1 MNYGK
6 KSTQKR
12 EKELTSK
19 STMIRKKFYVIFC
32 KSLLVCVFAVMVIGA
47 CSGVGVIRGIIAS
60 APTIDD
66 IVATPTGFL
75 STVLDANGNQTATL
89 VASGSNRRA
98 VTIDEIPK
106 NLQHAFVAIEDER
119 FYEHNGIDVTGIIR
133 AGVKGVAS
141 GFHFS
146 EGASTITQQLLKNTV
161 FTSWTSESSMADKFE
176 RKFQEQY
183 LALQLEKVVDKDWI
197 LENYLNAINLGQN
210 TLGVGVASERYFG
223 KDVSDLTLSECA
235 VLAAITQNPS
245 KYNPITN
252 PQENSKRRMKVL
264 NNMKDQGYISQEEY
278 DEAVADNVYDRIQLV
293 NIESETNSINSYFVD
308 ELTDQ
313 VIQDLVEQKGYTE
326 TQAYKALYQG
336 GLTIYS
342 TQDPEIQAICDD
354 EVNNLDNYPTAPKVS
369 FSYRL
374 SVRSADGSISNYSE
388 QTMLSYYQSSNKSF
402 SINFNSEEEAAAAIE
417 QYKTDIMKDGD
428 TIVNVIQDLV
438 EQKGYTETQAYKAL
452 YQGGLTIYSTQD
464 PEIQAIC
471 DDEVNNLDN
480 YPTAPKVSFS
490 YRLSVRSA
498 DGSISNYSEQTMLS
512 YYQSSNKSFSIN
524 FNSEEEAAAAIE
536 QYKTDI
542 MKDGDT
548 IVNGSETVTYT
559 LQPQAALTIID
570 QSTGNVKALVGGR
583 GDKTANKTLNRAADT
598 TRQPGSTFK
607 IIAAYA
613 PALDAGGLTLASV
626 QDDAPYNYGSG
637 QGGAVNNYDNRY
649 RGFTT
654 LREAITN
661 SINIVTV
668 KTLAQIGPS
677 LGYDYIC
684 DFGITTVGLDESS
697 NETLALGGLT
707 HGVTNLELTAA
718 YATIANSGTY
728 IKPKFYTKILDH
740 DGNVLID
747 NTEPVS
753 HTVLKDTT
761 AWLLTDA
768 MKDVMTQGTGT
779 PAYFGSSMAQ
789 AGKSGTTTKNRD
801 ALFAGFTPYYTCV
814 VWGGFDDNSPQSG
827 GQTTYPKKIWKAV
840 MSRIHENLEYQ
851 DFTKPSGIVTAQVC
865 KESGKLAIAGVCDAD
880 PRGSQVYT
888 EYFAEGTQ
896 PTEYCDHHIVANICN
911 ASGQLAGGYCPA
923 DSISSRVFVIG
934 GTVGT
939 EDTPYLL
946 TDDFKNN
953 TCTMHNEGNST
964 YQGTSAF
971 SAVPGVNNDT
981 SGGTQAPADNTQ
993 QTQPPAN
1000 NSGGDNSDSTPADTG
1015 GTDNSGGG
1023 SSDNTPADTG
1033 GTDNSS
1039 GDNNSD
1045 GNGG

>member
-428 TIVNVIQDLV
+428 TIVN
-438 EQKGYTETQAYKAL
+438 
-452 YQGGLTIYSTQD
+452 
-464 PEIQAIC
+464 
-471 DDEVNNLDN
+471 
-480 YPTAPKVSFS
+480 
-490 YRLSVRSA
+490 
-498 DGSISNYSEQTMLS
+498 
-512 YYQSSNKSFSIN
+512 
-524 FNSEEEAAAAIE
+524 
-536 QYKTDI
+536 
-542 MKDGDT
+542 
-548 IVNGSETVTYT
+548 GSETVTYT

-637 QGGAVNNYDNRY
+637 QGGAVNNYD
-649 RGFTT
+649 
-654 LREAITN
+654 
-661 SINIVTV
+661 S
-668 KTLAQIGPS
+668 
-677 LGYDYIC
+677 
-684 DFGITTVGLDESS
+684 
-697 NETLALGGLT
+697 
-707 HGVTNLELTAA
+707 
-718 YATIANSGTY
+718 
-728 IKPKFYTKILDH
+728 
-740 DGNVLID
+740 
-747 NTEPVS
+747 
-753 HTVLKDTT
+753 
-761 AWLLTDA
+761 
-768 MKDVMTQGTGT
+768 
-779 PAYFGSSMAQ
+779 
-789 AGKSGTTTKNRD
+789 
-801 ALFAGFTPYYTCV
+801 
-814 VWGGFDDNSPQSG
+814 
-827 GQTTYPKKIWKAV
+827 
-840 MSRIHENLEYQ
+840 
-851 DFTKPSGIVTAQVC
+851 
-865 KESGKLAIAGVCDAD
+865 
-880 PRGSQVYT
+880 
-888 EYFAEGTQ
+888 
-896 PTEYCDHHIVANICN
+896 
-911 ASGQLAGGYCPA
+911 
-923 DSISSRVFVIG
+923 
-934 GTVGT
+934 
-939 EDTPYLL
+939 
-946 TDDFKNN
+946 
-953 TCTMHNEGNST
+953 GNSRDHACGKHHN
-964 YQGTSAF
+964 YGEMERHRKAH
-971 SAVPGVNNDT
+971 G
-981 SGGTQAPADNTQ
+981 
-993 QTQPPAN
+993 
-1000 NSGGDNSDSTPADTG
+1000 
-1015 GTDNSGGG
+1015 
-1023 SSDNTPADTG
+1023 
-1033 GTDNSS
+1033 
-1039 GDNNSD
+1039 
-1045 GNGG
+1045 

>member
-1 MNYGK
+1 
-6 KSTQKR
+6 
-12 EKELTSK
+12 
-19 STMIRKKFYVIFC
+19 
-32 KSLLVCVFAVMVIGA
+32 
-47 CSGVGVIRGIIAS
+47 
-60 APTIDD
+60 
-66 IVATPTGFL
+66 
-75 STVLDANGNQTATL
+75 
-89 VASGSNRRA
+89 
-98 VTIDEIPK
+98 
-106 NLQHAFVAIEDER
+106 
-119 FYEHNGIDVTGIIR
+119 
-133 AGVKGVAS
+133 
-141 GFHFS
+141 
-146 EGASTITQQLLKNTV
+146 
-161 FTSWTSESSMADKFE
+161 MADKFE

-313 VIQDLVEQKGYTE
+313 
-326 TQAYKALYQG
+326 
-336 GLTIYS
+336 
-342 TQDPEIQAICDD
+342 
-354 EVNNLDNYPTAPKVS
+354 
-369 FSYRL
+369 
-374 SVRSADGSISNYSE
+374 
-388 QTMLSYYQSSNKSF
+388 
-402 SINFNSEEEAAAAIE
+402 
-417 QYKTDIMKDGD
+417 
-428 TIVNVIQDLV
+428 VIQDLV

-707 HGVTNLELTAA
+707 HGDYQLRA
-718 YATIANSGTY
+718 YGCLCNDRQQWDLHQA
-728 IKPKFYTKILDH
+728 KIL
-740 DGNVLID
+740 
-747 NTEPVS
+747 
-753 HTVLKDTT
+753 
-761 AWLLTDA
+761 
-768 MKDVMTQGTGT
+768 
-779 PAYFGSSMAQ
+779 Y
-789 AGKSGTTTKNRD
+789 
-801 ALFAGFTPYYTCV
+801 
-814 VWGGFDDNSPQSG
+814 
-827 GQTTYPKKIWKAV
+827 
-840 MSRIHENLEYQ
+840 
-851 DFTKPSGIVTAQVC
+851 
-865 KESGKLAIAGVCDAD
+865 
-880 PRGSQVYT
+880 
-888 EYFAEGTQ
+888 
-896 PTEYCDHHIVANICN
+896 
-911 ASGQLAGGYCPA
+911 
-923 DSISSRVFVIG
+923 
-934 GTVGT
+934 
-939 EDTPYLL
+939 
-946 TDDFKNN
+946 
-953 TCTMHNEGNST
+953 
-964 YQGTSAF
+964 
-971 SAVPGVNNDT
+971 
-981 SGGTQAPADNTQ
+981 
-993 QTQPPAN
+993 
-1000 NSGGDNSDSTPADTG
+1000 
-1015 GTDNSGGG
+1015 
-1023 SSDNTPADTG
+1023 
-1033 GTDNSS
+1033 
-1039 GDNNSD
+1039 
-1045 GNGG
+1045 

>member
-32 KSLLVCVFAVMVIGA
+32 KSLLICVFAVMVIGA

-119 FYEHNGIDVTGIIR
+119 FYDHNGIDVTGIIR

-252 PQENSKRRMKVL
+252 PQENAKRRMKVL
-264 NNMKDQGYISQEEY
+264 NNMKDQGYISQDEY

-354 EVNNLDNYPTAPKVS
+354 EVNNLDNYPSAPKVS

-374 SVRSADGSISNYSE
+374 SIRSADGSISNYSE

-402 SINFNSEEEAAAAIE
+402 SINFNSEEEAA
-417 QYKTDIMKDGD
+417 D
-428 TIVNVIQDLV
+428 
-438 EQKGYTETQAYKAL
+438 
-452 YQGGLTIYSTQD
+452 
-464 PEIQAIC
+464 
-471 DDEVNNLDN
+471 
-480 YPTAPKVSFS
+480 
-490 YRLSVRSA
+490 
-498 DGSISNYSEQTMLS
+498 
-512 YYQSSNKSFSIN
+512 
-524 FNSEEEAAAAIE
+524 AIE

-661 SINIVTV
+661 SINVVTV

-697 NETLALGGLT
+697 NETLALGGL
-707 HGVTNLELTAA
+707 
-718 YATIANSGTY
+718 
-728 IKPKFYTKILDH
+728 KC
-740 DGNVLID
+740 
-747 NTEPVS
+747 
-753 HTVLKDTT
+753 
-761 AWLLTDA
+761 TDR
-768 MKDVMTQGTGT
+768 Q
-779 PAYFGSSMAQ
+779 Y
-789 AGKSGTTTKNRD
+789 
-801 ALFAGFTPYYTCV
+801 
-814 VWGGFDDNSPQSG
+814 
-827 GQTTYPKKIWKAV
+827 
-840 MSRIHENLEYQ
+840 
-851 DFTKPSGIVTAQVC
+851 
-865 KESGKLAIAGVCDAD
+865 
-880 PRGSQVYT
+880 
-888 EYFAEGTQ
+888 
-896 PTEYCDHHIVANICN
+896 
-911 ASGQLAGGYCPA
+911 
-923 DSISSRVFVIG
+923 
-934 GTVGT
+934 
-939 EDTPYLL
+939 
-946 TDDFKNN
+946 
-953 TCTMHNEGNST
+953 
-964 YQGTSAF
+964 
-971 SAVPGVNNDT
+971 
-981 SGGTQAPADNTQ
+981 
-993 QTQPPAN
+993 
-1000 NSGGDNSDSTPADTG
+1000 
-1015 GTDNSGGG
+1015 
-1023 SSDNTPADTG
+1023 
-1033 GTDNSS
+1033 
-1039 GDNNSD
+1039 
-1045 GNGG
+1045 

>member
-428 TIVNVIQDLV
+428 TIVN
-438 EQKGYTETQAYKAL
+438 
-452 YQGGLTIYSTQD
+452 
-464 PEIQAIC
+464 
-471 DDEVNNLDN
+471 
-480 YPTAPKVSFS
+480 
-490 YRLSVRSA
+490 
-498 DGSISNYSEQTMLS
+498 
-512 YYQSSNKSFSIN
+512 
-524 FNSEEEAAAAIE
+524 
-536 QYKTDI
+536 
-542 MKDGDT
+542 
-548 IVNGSETVTYT
+548 GSETVTYT

-613 PALDAGGLTLASV
+613 PALDAVVLPLPPFRMMHHTITAVVRVVPLT
-626 QDDAPYNYGSG
+626 
-637 QGGAVNNYDNRY
+637 
-649 RGFTT
+649 TM
-654 LREAITN
+654 
-661 SINIVTV
+661 
-668 KTLAQIGPS
+668 
-677 LGYDYIC
+677 
-684 DFGITTVGLDESS
+684 TTVIAVSQHCVRQS
-697 NETLALGGLT
+697 LT
-707 HGVTNLELTAA
+707 
-718 YATIANSGTY
+718 
-728 IKPKFYTKILDH
+728 P
-740 DGNVLID
+740 
-747 NTEPVS
+747 
-753 HTVLKDTT
+753 
-761 AWLLTDA
+761 
-768 MKDVMTQGTGT
+768 
-779 PAYFGSSMAQ
+779 
-789 AGKSGTTTKNRD
+789 
-801 ALFAGFTPYYTCV
+801 
-814 VWGGFDDNSPQSG
+814 
-827 GQTTYPKKIWKAV
+827 
-840 MSRIHENLEYQ
+840 
-851 DFTKPSGIVTAQVC
+851 
-865 KESGKLAIAGVCDAD
+865 
-880 PRGSQVYT
+880 
-888 EYFAEGTQ
+888 
-896 PTEYCDHHIVANICN
+896 
-911 ASGQLAGGYCPA
+911 
-923 DSISSRVFVIG
+923 SISL
-934 GTVGT
+934 
-939 EDTPYLL
+939 P
-946 TDDFKNN
+946 
-953 TCTMHNEGNST
+953 
-964 YQGTSAF
+964 
-971 SAVPGVNNDT
+971 
-981 SGGTQAPADNTQ
+981 
-993 QTQPPAN
+993 
-1000 NSGGDNSDSTPADTG
+1000 
-1015 GTDNSGGG
+1015 
-1023 SSDNTPADTG
+1023 
-1033 GTDNSS
+1033 
-1039 GDNNSD
+1039 
-1045 GNGG
+1045 

>member
-428 TIVNVIQDLV
+428 TIVN
-438 EQKGYTETQAYKAL
+438 
-452 YQGGLTIYSTQD
+452 
-464 PEIQAIC
+464 
-471 DDEVNNLDN
+471 
-480 YPTAPKVSFS
+480 
-490 YRLSVRSA
+490 
-498 DGSISNYSEQTMLS
+498 
-512 YYQSSNKSFSIN
+512 
-524 FNSEEEAAAAIE
+524 
-536 QYKTDI
+536 
-542 MKDGDT
+542 
-548 IVNGSETVTYT
+548 GSETVTYT

-684 DFGITTVGLDESS
+684 DFGITTVGL
-697 NETLALGGLT
+697 
-707 HGVTNLELTAA
+707 
-718 YATIANSGTY
+718 
-728 IKPKFYTKILDH
+728 
-740 DGNVLID
+740 
-747 NTEPVS
+747 
-753 HTVLKDTT
+753 
-761 AWLLTDA
+761 
-768 MKDVMTQGTGT
+768 M
-779 PAYFGSSMAQ
+779 
-789 AGKSGTTTKNRD
+789 
-801 ALFAGFTPYYTCV
+801 
-814 VWGGFDDNSPQSG
+814 
-827 GQTTYPKKIWKAV
+827 
-840 MSRIHENLEYQ
+840 
-851 DFTKPSGIVTAQVC
+851 
-865 KESGKLAIAGVCDAD
+865 
-880 PRGSQVYT
+880 
-888 EYFAEGTQ
+888 
-896 PTEYCDHHIVANICN
+896 
-911 ASGQLAGGYCPA
+911 
-923 DSISSRVFVIG
+923 RV
-934 GTVGT
+934 
-939 EDTPYLL
+939 PMRL
-946 TDDFKNN
+946 
-953 TCTMHNEGNST
+953 
-964 YQGTSAF
+964 
-971 SAVPGVNNDT
+971 
-981 SGGTQAPADNTQ
+981 
-993 QTQPPAN
+993 
-1000 NSGGDNSDSTPADTG
+1000 
-1015 GTDNSGGG
+1015 
-1023 SSDNTPADTG
+1023 
-1033 GTDNSS
+1033 
-1039 GDNNSD
+1039 
-1045 GNGG
+1045 

>member
-313 VIQDLVEQKGYTE
+313 
-326 TQAYKALYQG
+326 
-336 GLTIYS
+336 
-342 TQDPEIQAICDD
+342 
-354 EVNNLDNYPTAPKVS
+354 
-369 FSYRL
+369 
-374 SVRSADGSISNYSE
+374 
-388 QTMLSYYQSSNKSF
+388 
-402 SINFNSEEEAAAAIE
+402 
-417 QYKTDIMKDGD
+417 
-428 TIVNVIQDLV
+428 VIQDLV

-946 TDDFKNN
+946 TDDFKNSI
-953 TCTMHNEGNST
+953 CTMHNEGNST

-1039 GDNNSD
+1039 GTNNSD

>member
-19 STMIRKKFYVIFC
+19 STIIRKKFYVIFC

-428 TIVNVIQDLV
+428 TIVN
-438 EQKGYTETQAYKAL
+438 
-452 YQGGLTIYSTQD
+452 
-464 PEIQAIC
+464 
-471 DDEVNNLDN
+471 
-480 YPTAPKVSFS
+480 
-490 YRLSVRSA
+490 
-498 DGSISNYSEQTMLS
+498 
-512 YYQSSNKSFSIN
+512 
-524 FNSEEEAAAAIE
+524 
-536 QYKTDI
+536 
-542 MKDGDT
+542 
-548 IVNGSETVTYT
+548 GSETVTYT

-747 NTEPVS
+747 NTE
-753 HTVLKDTT
+753 HRLKRHYRMAFNRCHERRYDSGNRYPG
-761 AWLLTDA
+761 LLW
-768 MKDVMTQGTGT
+768 KLYGPG
-779 PAYFGSSMAQ
+779 
-789 AGKSGTTTKNRD
+789 R
-801 ALFAGFTPYYTCV
+801 
-814 VWGGFDDNSPQSG
+814 
-827 GQTTYPKKIWKAV
+827 KI
-840 MSRIHENLEYQ
+840 RYNNQ
-851 DFTKPSGIVTAQVC
+851 KP
-865 KESGKLAIAGVCDAD
+865 
-880 PRGSQVYT
+880 
-888 EYFAEGTQ
+888 
-896 PTEYCDHHIVANICN
+896 
-911 ASGQLAGGYCPA
+911 
-923 DSISSRVFVIG
+923 
-934 GTVGT
+934 
-939 EDTPYLL
+939 
-946 TDDFKNN
+946 
-953 TCTMHNEGNST
+953 
-964 YQGTSAF
+964 
-971 SAVPGVNNDT
+971 
-981 SGGTQAPADNTQ
+981 
-993 QTQPPAN
+993 
-1000 NSGGDNSDSTPADTG
+1000 
-1015 GTDNSGGG
+1015 
-1023 SSDNTPADTG
+1023 
-1033 GTDNSS
+1033 
-1039 GDNNSD
+1039 
-1045 GNGG
+1045 

>member
-342 TQDPEIQAICDD
+342 TQDPD
-354 EVNNLDNYPTAPKVS
+354 
-369 FSYRL
+369 
-374 SVRSADGSISNYSE
+374 
-388 QTMLSYYQSSNKSF
+388 
-402 SINFNSEEEAAAAIE
+402 
-417 QYKTDIMKDGD
+417 
-428 TIVNVIQDLV
+428 
-438 EQKGYTETQAYKAL
+438 
-452 YQGGLTIYSTQD
+452 
-464 PEIQAIC
+464 IQAIC

-684 DFGITTVGLDESS
+684 DFGHH
-697 NETLALGGLT
+697 NRR
-707 HGVTNLELTAA
+707 
-718 YATIANSGTY
+718 SG
-728 IKPKFYTKILDH
+728 
-740 DGNVLID
+740 
-747 NTEPVS
+747 
-753 HTVLKDTT
+753 
-761 AWLLTDA
+761 
-768 MKDVMTQGTGT
+768 
-779 PAYFGSSMAQ
+779 
-789 AGKSGTTTKNRD
+789 
-801 ALFAGFTPYYTCV
+801 
-814 VWGGFDDNSPQSG
+814 
-827 GQTTYPKKIWKAV
+827 
-840 MSRIHENLEYQ
+840 
-851 DFTKPSGIVTAQVC
+851 
-865 KESGKLAIAGVCDAD
+865 
-880 PRGSQVYT
+880 
-888 EYFAEGTQ
+888 
-896 PTEYCDHHIVANICN
+896 
-911 ASGQLAGGYCPA
+911 
-923 DSISSRVFVIG
+923 
-934 GTVGT
+934 
-939 EDTPYLL
+939 
-946 TDDFKNN
+946 
-953 TCTMHNEGNST
+953 
-964 YQGTSAF
+964 
-971 SAVPGVNNDT
+971 
-981 SGGTQAPADNTQ
+981 
-993 QTQPPAN
+993 
-1000 NSGGDNSDSTPADTG
+1000 
-1015 GTDNSGGG
+1015 
-1023 SSDNTPADTG
+1023 
-1033 GTDNSS
+1033 
-1039 GDNNSD
+1039 
-1045 GNGG
+1045 